1 MFIIQGHR
9 FAHNGR
15 VMNIIL
21 GADYANYTDS
31 FVAICCNKADLR
43 NPCNPRLIFYSLITF
58 LYSATAIFSARYA
71 LIRFVCACVHDN
83 CADKTSAILDFP
95 SL

>member
-21 GADYANYTDS
+21 GADYADYGC
-31 FVAICCNKADLR
+31 AI
-43 NPCNPRLIFYSLITF
+43 T
-58 LYSATAIFSARYA
+58 LYYRKR
-71 LIRFVCACVHDN
+71 IRVIRA
-83 CADKTSAILDFP
+83 
-95 SL
+95 

>member
-21 GADYANYTDS
+21 GADYADYTDS
-31 FVAICCNKADLR
+31 FPVIQCISAAF
-43 NPCNPRLIFYSLITF
+43 NPCNSRNPRLNYYQL
-58 LYSATAIFSARYA
+58 LAHY
-71 LIRFVCACVHDN
+71 
-83 CADKTSAILDFP
+83 FP
-95 SL
+95 AMN

>member
-21 GADYANYTDS
+21 GADYADYTDEG
-31 FVAICCNKADLR
+31 LR
-43 NPCNPRLIFYSLITF
+43 YHTILQEKNPCNPRNPRLNHYQ
-58 LYSATAIFSARYA
+58 
-71 LIRFVCACVHDN
+71 H
-83 CADKTSAILDFP
+83 
-95 SL
+95 

>member
-21 GADYANYTDS
+21 GADYADFT
-31 FVAICCNKADLR
+31 VLWLR
-43 NPCNPRLIFYSLITF
+43 DHTILQGQNPCNPRNPRLNHYIHNRKEKNFF
-58 LYSATAIFSARYA
+58 QP
-71 LIRFVCACVHDN
+71 LIRIIN
-83 CADKTSAILDFP
+83 ILLFHLHINP
-95 SL
+95 KE

>member
-21 GADYANYTDS
+21 GADYADYTD
-31 FVAICCNKADLR
+31 L
-43 NPCNPRLIFYSLITF
+43 F
-58 LYSATAIFSARYA
+58 LYCNER
-71 LIRFVCACVHDN
+71 IRVIRVIRA
-83 CADKTSAILDFP
+83 
-95 SL
+95 

>member
-21 GADYANYTDS
+21 GADYADYTD
-31 FVAICCNKADLR
+31 
-43 NPCNPRLIFYSLITF
+43 IT
-58 LYSATAIFSARYA
+58 LYYRKR
-71 LIRFVCACVHDN
+71 IRVIRVIRA
-83 CADKTSAILDFP
+83 
-95 SL
+95 

>member
-21 GADYANYTDS
+21 GADYADYTDFYYLAAWKAGQIIFACKYS
-31 FVAICCNKADLR
+31 VA
-43 NPCNPRLIFYSLITF
+43 
-58 LYSATAIFSARYA
+58 
-71 LIRFVCACVHDN
+71 H
-83 CADKTSAILDFP
+83 
-95 SL
+95 

>member
-21 GADYANYTDS
+21 GADYADYTDS
-31 FVAICCNKADLR
+31 FPVLLCDSAAI
-43 NPCNPRLIFYSLITF
+43 NPCNPRNPRLNHYQ
-58 LYSATAIFSARYA
+58 
-71 LIRFVCACVHDN
+71 H
-83 CADKTSAILDFP
+83 
-95 SL
+95 